1 MQNYKEVGNQWTYQ
15 SHYPQYK
22 EFEVLFDKII
32 ADDESTGT
40 TTVSGD
46 QIYIP
51 KDNED
56 YKRIQDRFFH
66 WLQEQSAFK
75 DMYDFT
81 CIESWIIYY
90 QKGGYQGLHVHQGDM
105 SKNTF
110 SAVIHLDDI
119 NIHHDTKN
127 KFNGMLFSLMPE
139 QDGFQH
145 PQHFPSVA
153 GGVVCLDGRVWHGVY
168 PTESTRRTV
177 VYDIEYKRK

>member
-1 MQNYKEVGNQWTYQ
+1 MNQNYKEVGTQWTY
-15 SHYPQYK
+15 HTLYPQYK

-32 ADDESTGT
+32 ADDQSEGT
-40 TTVSGD
+40 TTVSGE

-51 KDNED
+51 KESD
-56 YKRIQDRFFH
+56 YQRIQDRFFE
-66 WLQEQSAFK
+66 WLETQLSFK
-75 DMYDFT
+75 NITDFK

-105 SKNTF
+105 NKNTF

-119 NIHHDTKN
+119 NIHHNTSN
-127 KFNGMLFSLMPE
+127 KFNGMLFSIMPE
-139 QDGFQH
+139 SSGYQH

-168 PTESTRRTV
+168 PTDSIRRTV